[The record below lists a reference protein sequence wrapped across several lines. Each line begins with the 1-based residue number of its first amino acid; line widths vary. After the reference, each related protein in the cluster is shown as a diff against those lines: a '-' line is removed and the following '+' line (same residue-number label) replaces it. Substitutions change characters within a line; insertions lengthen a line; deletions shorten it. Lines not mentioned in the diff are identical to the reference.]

1 MSLGVQLR
9 RLQHSLPAEAT
20 LLRPTLDQ
28 IVGEVGAAI
37 ADLRQ
42 IAAGVRPA
50 RLDEGLAA
58 AFQDLARTSPVPV
71 EVEAAGERAP
81 ASIEAAAYFVACEA
95 LTNAVKHAAAS
106 KVALRAVRDNGS
118 LTVTVADDGV
128 GGAVARRGSGL
139 AGLQD
144 RLAAHGGTFTI
155 ASPPG
160 HGTHIEATIPCES

>member
-1 MSLGVQLR
+1 VLA
-9 RLQHSLPAEAT
+9 PAF
-20 LLRPTLDQ
+20 DQ
-28 IVGEVGAAI
+28 AVDEVGAAI

-50 RLDEGLAA
+50 RLDDGLAA

-71 EVEAAGERAP
+71 EVVAPEERVA

-95 LTNAVKHAAAS
+95 LTNAVKHAS
-106 KVALRAVRDNGS
+106 PSRVALRAVRENGT
-118 LTVTVADDGV
+118 LLVTVDDDGV

-144 RLAAHGGTFTI
+144 RVAAHGGTLHI

-160 HGTHIEATIPCES
+160 GGTRVEVALPCDS